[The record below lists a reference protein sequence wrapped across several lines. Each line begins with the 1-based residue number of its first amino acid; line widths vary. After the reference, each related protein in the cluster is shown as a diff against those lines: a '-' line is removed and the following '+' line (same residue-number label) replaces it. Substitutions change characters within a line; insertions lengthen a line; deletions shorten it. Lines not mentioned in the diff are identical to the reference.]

1 MFLNK
6 KSIKKV
12 VISVLAIALI
22 IVMSSITYTNGYG
35 AVFFGGSTRKLPIYS
50 VDRNDNKIAISFD
63 CAYGNEYTKKILDVL
78 DEYKVKCTF
87 FTVEFWANKYSQD
100 LIEIANRGHEI
111 GTHSKTHPNMSKL
124 SKAQIIEELT
134 SSKNVIESITGKP
147 VTLFRPPF
155 GDYDNLVIE
164 TAESLGLYTIQ
175 WDVDSLDWKDL
186 SSSEITKRIVN
197 KVKSGSII
205 LCHNNALHT
214 HEALSYVL
222 SNLQEKGYTF
232 VPIGELIYKSNYT
245 INSFGKQVPNKS

>member
-1 MFLNK
+1 MNK
-6 KSIKKV
+6 KL
-12 VISVLAIALI
+12 ISKIFASVFTLILITSMIVL
-22 IVMSSITYTNGYG
+22 SYFKGY
-35 AVFFGGSTRKLPIYS
+35 AQVFFGGTVRKLPIYS
-50 VDRNDNKIAISFD
+50 VERNDNKIAISFD

-87 FTVEFWANKYSQD
+87 FTVEFWANKYSDD
-100 LIEIANRGHEI
+100 LIEIAKRGHEI

-124 SKAQIIEELT
+124 SKEQILDELT
-134 SSKNVIESITGKP
+134 SSKSVIENLTGNK
-147 VTLFRPPF
+147 VTLFRPPY
-155 GDYDNLVIE
+155 GDYDDLVIE

-186 SSSEITKRIVN
+186 SSSQITNRIVS

-214 HEALSYVL
+214 HEALRYVL
-222 SNLQEKGYTF
+222 SNLQAKGYTF

-245 INSFGKQVPNKS
+245 INSFGKQLPNKS